1 MTEFKAIDSSENKIY
16 FMEENQKLILE
27 KEIQKSIL
35 ELNKLFQ
42 KEELLK
48 FLYKNIEEG
57 KYDFNEESENKEQ
70 QLTEEEI
77 SEKKDKFCRE
87 LKEIFDSINPEVFE
101 KYNKRI
107 AKTTINVFKEI
118 YNRRYDLKTN
128 PIRKVKIQTIN
139 PKNNENQTKYQKLND
154 FKTLIQETIYI
165 SSFYIDELNKKN
177 SILVKNLDEYYDS
190 KSNVE
195 LVTYANGEEKR
206 AKDDD
211 LIKRVV
217 NTKEMKGTQFIL
229 ETKKYI
235 SEMIQEQMNLNNKLS
250 NLINE
255 FKNLKEQQNTFDKY
269 CQDDNNIFKD
279 INEMDFYE

>member
-1 MTEFKAIDSSENKIY
+1 MTEFKAIDTNENKIF

-57 KYDFNEESENKEQ
+57 KYDFKEEIENKEE
-70 QLTEEEI
+70 QLTEDEI

-139 PKNNENQTKYQKLND
+139 PRNNENQTKYQKLND

-177 SILVKNLDEYYDS
+177 SILVKNLDEFYDK

-195 LVTYANGEEKR
+195 LVTYVNGEEKR

>member
-1 MTEFKAIDSSENKIY
+1 MTEFKSIDSTENKIY

-57 KYDFNEESENKEQ
+57 KYDFSEERGD
-70 QLTEEEI
+70 EEI

-107 AKTTINVFKEI
+107 AKRTINVFKEI
-118 YNRRYDLKTN
+118 YNRRYDLKNN
-128 PIRKVKIQTIN
+128 PIRKVKIQTVN
-139 PKNNENQTKYQKLND
+139 PRNNDNKKKYQKLND
-154 FKTLIQETIYI
+154 FKALIQETIYI

-177 SILVKNLDEYYDS
+177 NILVNNLDEFYDN

-195 LVTYANGEEKR
+195 LVTYVNGEEKR

-255 FKNLKEQQNTFDKY
+255 IKNLKEQQNTFDIY

>member
-139 PKNNENQTKYQKLND
+139 PKNNENQRKYQKLND

-177 SILVKNLDEYYDS
+177 SILVKNLDEFYDS

-195 LVTYANGEEKR
+195 MVTYVNGEEKR

-217 NTKEMKGTQFIL
+217 NSKEMKGTQFII

-235 SEMIQEQMNLNNKLS
+235 SEMIQEQMNLNSKLS